1 MLTNRVMTELDDRCL
16 DTFPVWLKALPSDV
30 LKVAEALEHGELP
43 IAARTSLA
51 SAVNYLFKSL
61 DLIPDG
67 IEDLGMMDD
76 AFVLR
81 CAVAAARDQGV
92 ELEALA
98 GLVQDNELVREF
110 LGDDYARFERYVG
123 GLSEAVVRGRT
134 AEQVVSDAAARTGL
148 LEELRR
154 WAAGYEAPGFGR
166 DEKNLVK
173 LKSFLRTKLP
183 S

>member
-1 MLTNRVMTELDDRCL
+1 MTDLDERCL
-16 DTFPVWLKALPSDV
+16 DTFPLWLKALPSDV
-30 LKVAEALEHGELP
+30 LGVVEALEHDELP
-43 IAARTSLA
+43 SAARTSLA

-81 CAVAAARDQGV
+81 CAVAAARDQGAQF
-92 ELEALA
+92 ESLAALA
-98 GLVQDNELVREF
+98 QDNELVREF
-110 LGDDYARFERYVG
+110 LGEDYPRFERYVG
-123 GLSEAVVRGRT
+123 GLSGAAVRGRT
-134 AEQVVSDAAARTGL
+134 AEQVASDVTARTEL
-148 LEELRR
+148 LEELKR
-154 WAAGYEAPGFGR
+154 WASSYEAPGFAR

-173 LKSFLRTKLP
+173 LRSFLRTKLP

>member
-1 MLTNRVMTELDDRCL
+1 MTELDDRCL
-16 DTFPVWLKALPSDV
+16 DTFPGWLRALPADV
-30 LKVAEALEHGELP
+30 LKVAEALERDELP

-51 SAVNYLFKSL
+51 SVVNYLFKSL

-81 CAVAAARDQGV
+81 CGVAAARDQGA
-92 ELEALA
+92 ELDGLA
-98 GLVQDNELVREF
+98 ELAQDNDLVREF
-110 LGDDYARFERYVG
+110 LGEDYVRFERYVG
-123 GLSEAVVRGRT
+123 SLSEAAVRGRT
-134 AEQVVSDAAARTGL
+134 AEQVVADAAARTEL

-154 WAAGYEAPGFGR
+154 WASSYEAPGFGR

-173 LKSFLRTKLP
+173 LRSFLRTKLP